1 MKQRDANGI
10 TLIALVITIIV
21 LLILAGVT
29 IATLTGDN
37 GIIGKAGEAKENT
50 IAAGE
55 KEAIELA
62 VTSIKMNNNKEV
74 SQENLQDAIDK
85 QIGSG
90 KGVVIDN
97 ENETFTVKIKDNWYI
112 VDLEGNVEKGVNW
125 DLAKEN
131 TKAPE
136 EQTST
141 SKSVIGIGT
150 DGKAVNM
157 DLWKY
162 TLINEG
168 TEYGLNSANGI
179 DDSGAS
185 GRENGYIGEFTAE
198 GRIIGTVP
206 QYISEDGGKTFLP
219 VTSLVHTFY
228 QCTGLKI
235 APEIPTTVN
244 KMKVAFY
251 YCTTLEVAPAQI
263 PYGVTDLNW
272 TFCATKIASFNTK
285 IPKTVTSMRA
295 TFQHDSALK
304 NMSAEIPDSVIDIA
318 ACFSGCRSLIGT
330 IIINA
335 NVTGAVIDSS
345 GMHGDCNNVFLDYNG
360 EGLRIKGTCKV
371 LEAIRDG
378 NEKITIIK

>member
-1 MKQRDANGI
+1 MKNNVKGI

-37 GIIGKAGEAKENT
+37 GIIGKAGEAKEST
-50 IAAGE
+50 TVSGE
-55 KEAIELA
+55 KEAIELSVIA
-62 VTSIKMNNNKEV
+62 LKMNDNKEIN
-74 SQENLQDAIDK
+74 QTNLQEEIDN
-85 QIGSG
+85 QMGSG
-90 KGVVIDN
+90 KGVVVDN
-97 ENETFTVKIKDNWYI
+97 KNETFTVKIKDNWYI
-112 VDLEGNVEKGVNW
+112 VDLDGNVEKSINW
-125 DLAKEN
+125 DLAKIN

-136 EQTST
+136 EQTTT
-141 SKSVIGIGT
+141 SKSVVGIGT

-162 TLINEG
+162 TIINEG
-168 TEYGLNSANGI
+168 TEYGLNSENGL
-179 DDSGAS
+179 DFSGES
-185 GRENGYIGEFTAE
+185 GREKGYIGDFTPE
-198 GRIIGTVP
+198 GKIIGTVP

-244 KMKVAFY
+244 NMYVAFY
-251 YCTTLEVAPAQI
+251 YCTTLEVAPTKI

-272 TFCATKIASFNTK
+272 TFCSTKIVSFNTK

-295 TFQHDSALK
+295 TFQDCLALE
-304 NMSAEIPDSVIDIA
+304 NVYTEIPDSVIDIS
-318 ACFSGCRSLIGT
+318 ACFARCQSLVGT
-330 IIINA
+330 IVINA
-335 NVTGAVIDSS
+335 NVTGAVINNS
-345 GMHGDCNNVFLDYNG
+345 GIHGDCQWVFKDYNG
-360 EGLRIKGTCKV
+360 SGLSIKGTCKM